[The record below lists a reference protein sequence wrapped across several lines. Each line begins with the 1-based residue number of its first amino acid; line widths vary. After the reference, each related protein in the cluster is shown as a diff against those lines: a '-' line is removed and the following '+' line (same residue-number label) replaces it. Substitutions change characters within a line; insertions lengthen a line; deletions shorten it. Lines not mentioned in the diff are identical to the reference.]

1 MSRSKNGNN
10 GFSKLGAALLVG
22 FLGVAVFSL
31 IVIGVDSS
39 NHSPSPSALEDSL
52 YTLTAGYTHTAYLKP
67 NIVYDNKTKL
77 TGGSYAFLSLV
88 KALSIG
94 YQAEIHGASL
104 NGTYVLK
111 ASIGDGE
118 TWEKTVMIKGPE
130 RFEDSF
136 NNTLNINVTRLENII
151 SMVLKETK
159 TYSPSYQLIIT
170 ARIQGTL
177 RSGNHSRPLLLEVK
191 HPITLD
197 YSSNKLVFSATSR
210 KISGMIGS
218 LGPQNNRDKGYVL
231 GSRITPYLLL
241 VSSAG
246 GMGAAYYA
254 LIARRKPVG
263 DAEAE
268 EEYKDIIVSGGEP
281 PETPRRVEVAG
292 LRELAR
298 IGVMLEKPVV
308 KGPKT
313 YYVLDGETLYTYT
326 RIRSEEKKQ

>member
-1 MSRSKNGNN
+1 MSESKGS
-10 GFSKLGAALLVG
+10 GLSRLGAALLVG
-22 FLGVAVFSL
+22 LLGVALFSL
-31 IVIGVDSS
+31 IVIGVDLS
-39 NHSPSPSALEDSL
+39 NHSSSPSGMEGSL

-67 NIVYDNKTKL
+67 NIVYDNKTRL
-77 TGGSYAFLSLV
+77 ASGSYVFLSLV
-88 KALSIG
+88 KALSIS
-94 YQAEIHGASL
+94 YEAELHGASA

-118 TWEKTVMIKGPE
+118 TWEKTVMVKGPE
-130 RFEDSF
+130 RFKGIF
-136 NNTLNINVTRLENII
+136 NNTLNINMTSLEEII
-151 SMVLKETK
+151 SKVRKETK
-159 TYSPSYQLIIT
+159 TYSPTYQLIIT

-177 RSGNHSRPLLLEVK
+177 RSGNYSKPLLLEVK

-218 LGPQNNRDKGYVL
+218 LGPQSSGDKGYML
-231 GSRITPYLLL
+231 GSRVTPYLLL

-254 LIARRKPVG
+254 LIARRRTVG

-308 KGPKT
+308 KGPRT
-313 YYVLDGETLYTYT
+313 YYVLDGENLYTYT
-326 RIRSEEKKQ
+326 GSRGEEKKQ